1 MTERAV
7 VGESMRRIV
16 AAIVVALLLAPA
28 AGAGAA
34 PGEGPGAAPPIRPL
48 IFVHGGAGSG
58 AQFETQ
64 AMRFTSNGYPQDR
77 LAVHEYDST
86 FGINTMDQVWAGL
99 DALIAAELAESGA
112 DQVDLAGHSLGT
124 AVLQGYL
131 TSSAERAARVAHYVN
146 IDGRTGTAPP
156 GGVPTLA
163 VWGEGNPARQIV
175 GAENYYAP
183 DQSHVQV
190 ATSAETFG
198 QMYRFLTGEEPA
210 TTDVV
215 PERPGRVRISGE
227 ANLFPSN
234 VGAVGITV
242 DIWRVKASTG
252 ERRGDAPK
260 ATFTVAADGSWGP
273 VAVNGNQYY
282 EIALSRGDG
291 SAHHFYF
298 QPFLR
303 SDHFVRLLT
312 SEPGTGIDLLRDQ
325 SDHHTSL
332 TVSRYKEWWG
342 DQAAGNDVLE
352 IAGTNVVTP
361 VIAPRT
367 KRVNALFAF
376 DDGVDGITNLAA
388 PIPELFALPFISGAD
403 LVIPATLPPDTAV
416 PLRMVARDGGGG
428 DHVINV
434 RNWPSDNHHI
444 SVQFRDFEQADDTW
458 PYSG

>member
-1 MTERAV
+1 
-7 VGESMRRIV
+7 MRRIV
-16 AAIVVALLLAPA
+16 AAVVVAVLLSPVA
-28 AGAGAA
+28 AGAA
-34 PGEGPGAAPPIRPL
+34 PGERPGDAAAAVRPL

-86 FGINTMDQVWAGL
+86 FGLNTMDQVWAGL
-99 DALIAAELAESGA
+99 DALIAAKLAATGA
-112 DQVDLAGHSLGT
+112 DKVDLAGHSLGT

-131 TSSAERAARVAHYVN
+131 TSSPERAARVAHYVN
-146 IDGRTGTAPP
+146 IDGRTGSAPP

-163 VWGEGNPARQIV
+163 VWGEGSPARQIV
-175 GAENYYAP
+175 GATNWYAP

-190 ATSAETFG
+190 ATSAQTFG
-198 QMYRFLTGEEPA
+198 QMYRFLTGSGPR
-210 TTDVV
+210 TTDVI

-234 VGAVGITV
+234 AGAAGVTV
-242 DIWRVKASTG
+242 EIWRVEAATG
-252 ERRGDAPK
+252 ERRGDGPR
-260 ATFTVAADGSWGP
+260 ATFVVGADGGWGP
-273 VAVNGNQYY
+273 VAVNGRKHY
-282 EIALSRGDG
+282 EIALTRGDG

-298 QPFLR
+298 SPFLR

-312 SEPGTGIDLLRDQ
+312 SEPGTGIDLIRDQ

-342 DQAAGNDVLE
+342 DQGAGSDVLQ
-352 IAGTNVVTP
+352 IAGTDVVTP
-361 VIAPRT
+361 AIAPRA

-376 DDGVDGITNLAA
+376 DDGVDGVTDLSA
-388 PIPELFALPFISGAD
+388 PIPDLFALPFISGAD
-403 LVIPATLPPDTAV
+403 LVVPATTPPDATV
-416 PLRMVARDGGGG
+416 PLRMVARDGGGSE
-428 DHVINV
+428 HVVNV
-434 RNWPSDNHHI
+434 RNWPSDTDHV

-458 PYSG
+458 PWRP